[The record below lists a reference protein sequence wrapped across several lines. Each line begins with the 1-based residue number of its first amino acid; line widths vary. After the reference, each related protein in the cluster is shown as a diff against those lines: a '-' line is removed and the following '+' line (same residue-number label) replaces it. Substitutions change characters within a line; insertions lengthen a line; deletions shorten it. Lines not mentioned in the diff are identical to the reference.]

1 MAVIGSRN
9 ADTLPCPASQA
20 LPQRFSVAPIY
31 LLFSTDRNVYQR
43 GFDVL
48 KRVLAL
54 FTLLVCLSGCGT
66 EPGQSPTPR
75 TIRARPVDG
84 MTQVYVPGGEF
95 MMGSTDEEVND
106 ALQQCAEAYGD
117 CRRSW
122 FEDEQPAHRVLL
134 DGFWIDRTE
143 VTNVQFA
150 AFLNEQDEQ
159 AEDGLTWANL
169 LLALESEHCLIEQVD
184 DTFRPEEGYADHPAV
199 MVSWYGAK
207 AYCAW
212 ADARLPTEAEWEYA
226 ARGPDRAV
234 YPWGD
239 VFDGTRLNYCD
250 LNCAFE
256 DWRDADYDDGYV
268 RTAPVGSFPDG
279 ASWCSALDMAG
290 NAWEWVAD
298 RYDED
303 YYARSPT
310 RNPQGPEKGRFRV
323 QRGGSWTTSL
333 RDARS
338 ARRHRYPAS
347 WQDHAVGFR
356 CAMSAFQKDI

>member
-1 MAVIGSRN
+1 
-9 ADTLPCPASQA
+9 
-20 LPQRFSVAPIY
+20 
-31 LLFSTDRNVYQR
+31 
-43 GFDVL
+43 
-48 KRVLAL
+48 
-54 FTLLVCLSGCGT
+54 
-66 EPGQSPTPR
+66 
-75 TIRARPVDG
+75 

-150 AFLNEQDEQ
+150 A
-159 AEDGLTWANL
+159 
-169 LLALESEHCLIEQVD
+169 
-184 DTFRPEEGYADHPAV
+184 
-199 MVSWYGAK
+199 
-207 AYCAW
+207 
-212 ADARLPTEAEWEYA
+212 
-226 ARGPDRAV
+226 
-234 YPWGD
+234 
-239 VFDGTRLNYCD
+239 
-250 LNCAFE
+250 
-256 DWRDADYDDGYV
+256 
-268 RTAPVGSFPDG
+268 
-279 ASWCSALDMAG
+279 
-290 NAWEWVAD
+290 
-298 RYDED
+298 
-303 YYARSPT
+303 RSPT